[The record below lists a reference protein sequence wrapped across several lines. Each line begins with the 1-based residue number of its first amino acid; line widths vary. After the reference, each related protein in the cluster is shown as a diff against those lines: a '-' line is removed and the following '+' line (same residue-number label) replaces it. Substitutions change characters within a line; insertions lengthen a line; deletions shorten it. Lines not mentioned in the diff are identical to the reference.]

1 MSLHLPRFSV
11 ALVLVT
17 ASFACSSHKEES
29 PAAEAPE
36 PVRTTGAD
44 RNEAT
49 APAIEEP
56 AQPGS
61 TQPSERQVQPQGLG
75 QSATA
80 EPLADEQTVR
90 ILTTVNGGEIEQ
102 AKLAKQQAQDLRVK
116 KFAETM
122 IEEHTKAND
131 KIIKLYK
138 KEQLLPANS
147 SVANDLADKGAQV
160 LSSLNNVEGR
170 DFDKTYIDAQVQQ
183 HQEALDM
190 IDTRL
195 IPSAENAQLKAALED
210 TKTMVEHHLDMARQ
224 LQSQLAR

>member
-1 MSLHLPRFSV
+1 MSLHLSRLSV
-11 ALVLVT
+11 ALVFVA
-17 ASFACSSHKEES
+17 ASFGCSSNKEES

-56 AQPGS
+56 APAGS
-61 TQPSERQVQPQGLG
+61 TQPSERQAAPQGMG
-75 QSATA
+75 ETPMA

-102 AKLAKQQAQDLRVK
+102 AKLAKQQAQDPRVK
-116 KFAETM
+116 KFAATM
-122 IEEHTKAND
+122 IQEHTKAND

-147 SVANDLADKGAQV
+147 SVANDLADKGSQV

-170 DFDKTYIDAQVQQ
+170 DFDKTYMDAQVQQ
-183 HQEALDM
+183 HQEVLDM
-190 IDTRL
+190 LSTRL

-210 TKTMVEHHLDMARQ
+210 SKAMVAHHLAMARQ
-224 LQSQLAR
+224 IQSQLAR